1 MPMSEPRPRRGAPAE
16 TRARIVA
23 AAAEAFEAA
32 GYTGT
37 DTNRIAR
44 AAGYAPGTFYKH
56 FEVKRAVFLA
66 VYDEWVA
73 REWADVGEALSAPG
87 TPSDR
92 AERVVDLVIAH
103 HRRWATVRA
112 SLRALVA
119 VDEVVRDAYRASR
132 RRQLAAMARLTGAA
146 ARDREADALLL
157 FTIERAADALAD
169 GEARA
174 LGLRPAEVRSRL
186 VGMVR
191 ARAAPRAPGV
201 TRAGPER
208 AGRRG

>member
-1 MPMSEPRPRRGAPAE
+1 MPTPDPRPRRGTPAE

-23 AAAEAFEAA
+23 AAAETFEAV

-56 FEVKRAVFLA
+56 FDDKRAVFLA

-73 REWADVGEALSAPG
+73 REWADVGEALTAPG
-87 TPSDR
+87 TARER
-92 AERVVDLVIAH
+92 AERIVDRVLAH

-119 VDEVVRDAYRASR
+119 VDEVARDAYRASR
-132 RRQLAAMARLTGAA
+132 RRQLAAMARLAGPG
-146 ARDREADALLL
+146 RPRSRGREADALLL

-174 LGLRPAEVRSRL
+174 LGLRPAEVRARL
-186 VGMVR
+186 VGMVEER
-191 ARAAPRAPGV
+191 AVTTGARA
-201 TRAGPER
+201 
-208 AGRRG
+208 